1 MKDKEV
7 LVVGMGRSGIAAAYA
22 LINEGALVSVQ
33 DSKDKDKIDEDA
45 VKIFEQKGVT
55 MYFGEVPEDMEKF
68 DAVVVSPGVPLT
80 LGFIVKAEEAGAEVI
95 GELELAY
102 RLGKGHYAAITGTN
116 GKTTTTTLVGEMF
129 KASGRTTHVVGN
141 IGVAVVSKAAQAEE
155 DDWMVTEVSSFQLET
170 IDTFHPVVSAIL
182 NLTPDHLDRHKT
194 FENYI
199 AAKARVFENQTKEDY
214 VILNFDDPKV
224 MELAPEAKATVVPF
238 SRLEELPF
246 GAFVKNGEIVIRD
259 HDEKIVSF
267 CRTDELLIPGSHN
280 LENALAATACA
291 WFAGVEKEAIVEAL
305 TTFAGVEHRI
315 EDCGTVNGVKY
326 VNDSKGTNPDAA
338 IKAIQAIGKDIIL
351 IAGGY
356 DKGSDFTEFIR
367 EFDGRVKHVILL
379 GSTAVKIKDTAEKAG
394 FTATTIV
401 KDMDDCV
408 AEAARI
414 AREGDTV
421 LLSPACASWDM
432 YGSYEERG
440 RHFKKCVEDLK
451 G

>member
-224 MELAPEAKATVVPF
+224 MELAPEAEATILCMPCTLAGPAK
-238 SRLEELPF
+238 RP
-246 GAFVKNGEIVIRD
+246 A
-259 HDEKIVSF
+259 
-267 CRTDELLIPGSHN
+267 RTRCS
-280 LENALAATACA
+280 
-291 WFAGVEKEAIVEAL
+291 
-305 TTFAGVEHRI
+305 
-315 EDCGTVNGVKY
+315 
-326 VNDSKGTNPDAA
+326 
-338 IKAIQAIGKDIIL
+338 
-351 IAGGY
+351 
-356 DKGSDFTEFIR
+356 
-367 EFDGRVKHVILL
+367 
-379 GSTAVKIKDTAEKAG
+379 
-394 FTATTIV
+394 
-401 KDMDDCV
+401 
-408 AEAARI
+408 
-414 AREGDTV
+414 
-421 LLSPACASWDM
+421 
-432 YGSYEERG
+432 
-440 RHFKKCVEDLK
+440 
-451 G
+451 

>member
-224 MELAPEAKATVVPF
+224 MELAPEAEATVVPF